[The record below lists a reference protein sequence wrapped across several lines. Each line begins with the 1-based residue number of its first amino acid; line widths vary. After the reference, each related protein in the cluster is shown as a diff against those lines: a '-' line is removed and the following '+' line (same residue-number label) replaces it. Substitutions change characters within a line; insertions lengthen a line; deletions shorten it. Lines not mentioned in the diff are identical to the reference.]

1 MKIGRRKRG
10 PISKKVKVLCQSLFE
25 GKLGEKEFTQG
36 IQEII
41 NEYGNTGYILQG
53 IGMALQ
59 KWSSNKNHSKREL
72 VWKLA
77 DRVDVRI
84 RNLYERWEKIILE

>member
-10 PISKKVKVLCQSLFE
+10 PISKKVKVL
-25 GKLGEKEFTQG
+25 
-36 IQEII
+36 
-41 NEYGNTGYILQG
+41 
-53 IGMALQ
+53 GMALQ
-59 KWSSNKNHSKREL
+59 KWSSDKNHSKREL

-84 RNLYERWEKIILE
+84 RDLYERWEKIMLE